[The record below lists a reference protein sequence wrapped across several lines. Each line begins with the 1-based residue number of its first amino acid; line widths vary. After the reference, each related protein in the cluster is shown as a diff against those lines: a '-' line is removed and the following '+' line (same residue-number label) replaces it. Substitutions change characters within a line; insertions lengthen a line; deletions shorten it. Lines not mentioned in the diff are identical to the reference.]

1 MLAGLELTW
10 IHPVLAYIALESR
23 GAVAE
28 IGGAAIDAEASILA
42 QGRDF
47 HGLAQSCRLAGG
59 QRKVAERPS
68 PSWEAQALEGGP
80 SLEAVGIVRTGL
92 LST

>member
-47 HGLAQSCRLAGG
+47 HG
-59 QRKVAERPS
+59 
-68 PSWEAQALEGGP
+68 
-80 SLEAVGIVRTGL
+80 
-92 LST
+92 